1 MSDNYNTFAEKY
13 DELFDQT
20 LYKQWADYV
29 SQNTQIGSTLDLGGG
44 SGRLAIE
51 LAKLGYKMDVLDLSP
66 EMLMLAQKNSAKANQ
81 SIQLLQADM
90 REWSDWKTQYELII
104 SSVDALNY
112 LPTQDD
118 MVKTLQQVFEHL
130 VVGGTF
136 MFDVITPYQV
146 NVLYDNYFYNND
158 DDPENIFMWTSY
170 PGEIANSVDHDLK
183 FFVYSEKIDGFKL
196 LREVH
201 HEQTYELDTYM
212 QLLTTVGFKDI
223 EVTSAFG
230 QHPIDLETD
239 RWFFK
244 MKK

>member
-66 EMLMLAQKNSAKANQ
+66 EMLMLAQKNSAQANQ

-183 FFVYSEKIDGFKL
+183 FFVYNEKSMGL
-196 LREVH
+196 S
-201 HEQTYELDTYM
+201 Y
-212 QLLTTVGFKDI
+212 
-223 EVTSAFG
+223 
-230 QHPIDLETD
+230 
-239 RWFFK
+239 
-244 MKK
+244 